1 MKFSGLAGLAILVSS
16 VCVHSANADSV
27 HLGYSGTLNNP
38 AAYSPG
44 SYSLSFTLLDDTQVT
59 SMGLDTVPFAFGS
72 KGEDTYSATI
82 TGSGGVVSWAPGGIL
97 SAGSYTYNLNVV
109 SCSPNC
115 DAVDFN
121 GVDFLFVNFYSP
133 GTLNQIG
140 GTASFSDGISAG
152 TAWSLV
158 GNTVSAV
165 PEPASV
171 TLLGTG
177 LMGLV
182 AAYRRRIRPIR
193 ADGAGV

>member
-1 MKFSGLAGLAILVSS
+1 MKFSGLAGLAILASS
-16 VCVHSANADSV
+16 VCFHAANADSV

-44 SYSLSFTLLDDTQVT
+44 SYSLSFTLLNDTQVT
-59 SMGLDTVPFAFGS
+59 SMGLDTVPFAFGL

-140 GTASFSDGISAG
+140 GTVSFSDGISGG
-152 TAWSLV
+152 TAWSLF
-158 GNTVSAV
+158 GNTVV
-165 PEPASV
+165 TPEPESV
-171 TLLGTG
+171 ILLGTG
-177 LMGLV
+177 LIGVV
-182 AAYRRRIRPIR
+182 AAYRRRIRHPFR
-193 ADGAGV
+193 ADPAGI